1 MTFDFDHPPER
12 VGTGSYKWQTFGHE
26 VLPLWV
32 ADMDFSAPPAVVAA
46 VRERAAHG
54 VYGYSVASP
63 SFQQAI
69 ADHLSTR
76 YGWPIE
82 AEWLLFL
89 PGVVPALNLVCRAFA
104 AAGQGVMTV
113 TPVYPPFLKAPVYQ
127 GRALVAVPA
136 GLRDGRWR
144 LPLDE
149 MEAALTEQTK
159 VLLFCHPHNPLGR
172 AWEDSEVTAVVE
184 FCRRHGLVLCSDEIH
199 CDLLLDGGRHLPSA
213 LAAEGADRLTVTLM
227 SPSKTFNLPG
237 LNFAFA
243 VVPDG
248 ELRGRLKAAA
258 AGLLPMPSPFALV
271 AAEAAYR
278 EGGEWLDALLAY
290 LRQNAALVER
300 FVADELPGVTT
311 THVEATYLAWLDTT
325 NLGLEDPAQ
334 ACVRAGVALS
344 DGAAFGAPGWLRLNF
359 GCPRAVLREGLTRVK
374 AALA

>member
-1 MTFDFDHPPER
+1 MTFDFDDPPER
-12 VGTGSYKWQTFGHE
+12 VGTGSYKWQTFGPE

-32 ADMDFSAPPAVVAA
+32 ADMDFAAPPPVVAA

-54 VYGYSVASP
+54 VYGYSVVSP
-63 SFQQAI
+63 ALQEAI

-82 AEWLLFL
+82 AEWLLLL

-127 GRALVAVPA
+127 GRALVGVPA
-136 GLRDGRWR
+136 ALRDGRWR
-144 LPLDE
+144 LPLAE
-149 MEAALTEQTK
+149 MEAAVTEQTK

-172 AWEDSEVTAVVE
+172 AWDAGEVAAVVE

-199 CDLLLDGGRHLPSA
+199 CDLLLDAGRHLPSA

-243 VVPDG
+243 VVPGG

-278 EGGEWLDALLAY
+278 EGDEWLAALLSY
-290 LRQNAALVER
+290 LRENAALVER

-311 THVEATYLAWLDTT
+311 THVEATYLAWLDAT
-325 NLGLEDPAQ
+325 NLGLADPAQ
-334 ACVRAGVALS
+334 ACVQAGVALS

-359 GCPRAVLREGLTRVK
+359 GCPRAVLREGLARVK